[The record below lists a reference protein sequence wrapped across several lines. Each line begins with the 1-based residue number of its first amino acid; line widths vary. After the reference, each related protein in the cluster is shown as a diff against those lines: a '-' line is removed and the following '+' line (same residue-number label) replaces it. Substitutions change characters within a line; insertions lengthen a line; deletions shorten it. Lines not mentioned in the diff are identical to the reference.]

1 MVGVRP
7 HSTKADPGPK
17 PVKRPRL
24 QLDQRVPQDLE
35 GPMQP
40 SSDRLT
46 SVVFL
51 PSGSALQLHLDR
63 FDLLLQPQPTSILQV
78 SLPGHTLLLVPEGLQ
93 ASTWPG
99 HPEFSPTRPLG
110 SALLDLPREHIVI
123 EPGSISPSVRDS
135 EVLESASPSGRP
147 WMNAPAGLTPG
158 LHLSSSFQGPVPD
171 CWSPSDSPSAESY
184 DPWSTRSLKGSM
196 LEPLP
201 GSTLQPPPPSP
212 PSSAQEER
220 PLNPV
225 RPTRP
230 PCKARR
236 RLF

>member
-1 MVGVRP
+1 MAGVRP
-7 HSTKADPGPK
+7 QSNRADSGLNPSDRHP
-17 PVKRPRL
+17 L
-24 QLDQRVPQDLE
+24 QLDQPAPHDLE

-40 SSDRLT
+40 SSDRFI
-46 SVVFL
+46 SV
-51 PSGSALQLHLDR
+51 
-63 FDLLLQPQPTSILQV
+63 
-78 SLPGHTLLLVPEGLQ
+78 
-93 ASTWPG
+93 
-99 HPEFSPTRPLG
+99 FSPTRPLG

-123 EPGSISPSVRDS
+123 EPGSISPSSVRDS

-147 WMNAPAGLTPG
+147 WMNAPAGLIPG
-158 LHLSSSFQGPVPD
+158 LHLSSSSFQGPVPD

-184 DPWSTRSLKGSM
+184 DPWSNWSLKGSM

-201 GSTLQPPPPSP
+201 GSPLQPLPPSP

-220 PLNPV
+220 SLSPV
-225 RPTRP
+225 RPTGP

>member
-7 HSTKADPGPK
+7 RSAKADPGPK
-17 PVKRPRL
+17 PAKRPRL
-24 QLDQRVPQDLE
+24 QLDQPVPHDLE

-46 SVVFL
+46 S
-51 PSGSALQLHLDR
+51 
-63 FDLLLQPQPTSILQV
+63 
-78 SLPGHTLLLVPEGLQ
+78 

-123 EPGSISPSVRDS
+123 EPGSISPSSVRDN
-135 EVLESASPSGRP
+135 EVLESASPSERP
-147 WMNAPAGLTPG
+147 WMNVPAGLTPG
-158 LHLSSSFQGPVPD
+158 LHLSSSSFQDQVPD

-184 DPWSTRSLKGSM
+184 DPWSTWSLKGSM

-201 GSTLQPPPPSP
+201 GSPLQPLPPSP
-212 PSSAQEER
+212 PSSAQEQR
-220 PLNPV
+220 PLSPM